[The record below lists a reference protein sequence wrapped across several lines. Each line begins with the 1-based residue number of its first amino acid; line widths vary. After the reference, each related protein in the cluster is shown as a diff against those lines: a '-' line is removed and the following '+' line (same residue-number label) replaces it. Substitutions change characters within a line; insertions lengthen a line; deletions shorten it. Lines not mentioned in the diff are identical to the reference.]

1 MIKGFPGGPVVKNQ
15 STNTGDT
22 GDVGLIPGS
31 GRFPGE
37 GNGNLVQYSCLKNLM
52 DKGYW
57 QATVHEVTKES
68 YKTLQLN
75 KNNNNLVN
83 DSLNT

>member
-1 MIKGFPGGPVVKNQ
+1 
-15 STNTGDT
+15 
-22 GDVGLIPGS
+22 
-31 GRFPGE
+31 
-37 GNGNLVQYSCLKNLM
+37 M

-68 YKTLQLN
+68 DKTLQLN